1 MNPTHLHNM
10 LEMVEEFETIKGHK
24 LKWSN
29 MHKNVHEALNVDTYI
44 NLQKWRRKFKYFQT
58 SQEARVHKLERG
70 KI

>member
-1 MNPTHLHNM
+1 LDNM

-29 MHKNVHEALNVDTYI
+29 MHKKVHETLNVDTYI
-44 NLQKWRRKFKYFQT
+44 SLQKWGWKFKYFQT
-58 SQEARVHKLERG
+58 SQEARVHKLEPR